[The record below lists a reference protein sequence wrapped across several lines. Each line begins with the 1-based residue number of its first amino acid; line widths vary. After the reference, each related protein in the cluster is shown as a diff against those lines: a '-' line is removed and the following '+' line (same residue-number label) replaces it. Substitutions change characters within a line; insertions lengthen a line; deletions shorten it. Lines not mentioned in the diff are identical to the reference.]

1 VLTSGIK
8 DHFGL
13 ADFLHFTR
21 GANMEGASDPN
32 LATALAAQPKS
43 IETQSKTLA
52 AQSKIL
58 QQLCD
63 RLESQDHRWGG
74 LEKVV
79 HANTENIAK
88 LHDKLGQMIDT
99 QITEMQAA
107 QQERVD
113 EIVAHTSTRLA
124 VLENVT
130 KVFESWRPRMEGL
143 IETIQTS
150 VEAVRSELA
159 RVSHNLERD
168 ESDNRATTGQFKSTA
183 QRSPAAMPRVDDP
196 GQQGYVPHHREFG
209 FGESFQ
215 TQLPNNGTHDQAPFH
230 HHVPFQYHEEYVPA
244 MHHTYRDFS
253 GGYGQGPPSLGSLG
267 NLPKLNFPM
276 FDGENP
282 KLWQSRCEAYF
293 HMYTVDPSVWVQV
306 AYMQF
311 TGPAARWLQ
320 SIEFRLSHIS
330 WGEFCHLIQDSFAKN
345 QHQSLLRRL
354 FHIQQMGTVSS
365 YVEEFA
371 QLIDQL
377 NAYHTMPDPLYYT
390 LKFVEGLKDDIKAV
404 VMLQRPSDFDTA
416 VVLAQ
421 LQEEAGDLGKKRDY
435 KKPYSGFQHQA
446 PPPSVGV
453 QASSSKEVK
462 QASTTSSTDNK
473 MAALSAYRK
482 AQGFCYK
489 CGMTYSRGH
498 LLDTIQGRLLMRTMT
513 LCHYRRSVTLMT
525 VLEKS

>member
-1 VLTSGIK
+1 M
-8 DHFGL
+8 
-13 ADFLHFTR
+13 A
-21 GANMEGASDPN
+21 GASDPN
-32 LATALAAQPKS
+32 LATALAAQSKS

-74 LEKVV
+74 LEKAV

-130 KVFESWRPRMEGL
+130 KVFESWRPRMEGS

-168 ESDNRATTGQFKSTA
+168 ELDNRATTGLFKSTT

-230 HHVPFQYHEEYVPA
+230 HHVPF
-244 MHHTYRDFS
+244 
-253 GGYGQGPPSLGSLG
+253 
-267 NLPKLNFPM
+267 
-276 FDGENP
+276 
-282 KLWQSRCEAYF
+282 
-293 HMYTVDPSVWVQV
+293 
-306 AYMQF
+306 
-311 TGPAARWLQ
+311 
-320 SIEFRLSHIS
+320 
-330 WGEFCHLIQDSFAKN
+330 
-345 QHQSLLRRL
+345 
-354 FHIQQMGTVSS
+354 
-365 YVEEFA
+365 
-371 QLIDQL
+371 
-377 NAYHTMPDPLYYT
+377 
-390 LKFVEGLKDDIKAV
+390 
-404 VMLQRPSDFDTA
+404 
-416 VVLAQ
+416 
-421 LQEEAGDLGKKRDY
+421 
-435 KKPYSGFQHQA
+435 
-446 PPPSVGV
+446 
-453 QASSSKEVK
+453 
-462 QASTTSSTDNK
+462 
-473 MAALSAYRK
+473 
-482 AQGFCYK
+482 
-489 CGMTYSRGH
+489 
-498 LLDTIQGRLLMRTMT
+498 
-513 LCHYRRSVTLMT
+513 
-525 VLEKS
+525 